1 MPSFFY
7 FKVYLDDTD
16 AQGVVYN
23 ANYLIWLERA
33 RSEWLE
39 QKGLSHLKLR
49 EEFNCALVLYETK
62 INFRKS
68 AILGDELIVHT
79 EIKEHNFLKFI
90 FYQKIIYKNTET
102 ILCEA
107 TSCVVAIDQEK
118 HKPKKIEINL

>member
-1 MPSFFY
+1 MSALFQC
-7 FKVYLDDTD
+7 KVYLDDTD

-49 EEFNCALVLYETK
+49 EDFNCVLVLHETK

-68 AILGDELIVHT
+68 AVLGDELIVHT
-79 EIKEHNFLKFI
+79 ELKEHNYLKFI
-90 FYQKIIYKNTET
+90 FYQKIIYKNAET

>member
-1 MPSFFY
+1 VSALFQC
-7 FKVYLDDTD
+7 KVYLDDTD

-49 EEFNCALVLYETK
+49 EDFNCVLVLHATK

-68 AILGDELIVHT
+68 AMLGDELIVHT
-79 EIKEHNFLKFI
+79 ELKEHNFLKFN
-90 FYQKIIYKNTET
+90 FYQKIINKNAET

>member
-1 MPSFFY
+1 VASLFQC
-7 FKVYLDDTD
+7 KVYLDDTD

-49 EEFNCALVLYETK
+49 EDFNCVLVLHETK

-68 AILGDELIVHT
+68 AMLGDELIVHT
-79 EIKEHNFLKFI
+79 ELKEHNFLKFN
-90 FYQKIIYKNTET
+90 FYQKIINKNAET

>member
-1 MPSFFY
+1 MSALFQC
-7 FKVYLDDTD
+7 KVYLDDTD

-49 EEFNCALVLYETK
+49 EDFNCVLVLHETK

-68 AILGDELIVHT
+68 AMLGDELIVHT
-79 EIKEHNFLKFI
+79 ELKEHNFLKFN
-90 FYQKIIYKNTET
+90 FYQKIINKNAET

>member
-1 MPSFFY
+1 MSALFQC
-7 FKVYLDDTD
+7 KVYLDDTD

-49 EEFNCALVLYETK
+49 EDFNCTLVLYETK

-68 AILGDELIVHT
+68 AMLGDELIVHT
-79 EIKEHNFLKFI
+79 ELKEHNFLKFN
-90 FYQKIIYKNTET
+90 FYQKIINKNAET